1 MIRTKKDQQLVLVKS
16 GNAADDLMYQHFLSA
31 FRAEVALGYN
41 SKIIEANYDNYKLF
55 TKNGRSTCFIFL
67 SNEKEKV
74 IALLNH
80 CKENELFQ
88 PISYQAIAKRL
99 LTNKNVRKKI
109 LRGSMH
115 YIGIRYKEKNE

>member
-1 MIRTKKDQQLVLVKS
+1 MDEYIISYIND
-16 GNAADDLMYQHFLSA
+16 
-31 FRAEVALGYN
+31 
-41 SKIIEANYDNYKLF
+41 KIIITGNEDDMILSCNIRYD
-55 TKNGRSTCFIFL
+55 
-67 SNEKEKV
+67 
-74 IALLNH
+74 LN
-80 CKENELFQ
+80 KENELFQ

>member
-1 MIRTKKDQQLVLVKS
+1 MLEEYINNYINDKLIITGNEDDMILSCNIRY
-16 GNAADDLMYQHFLSA
+16 DL
-31 FRAEVALGYN
+31 N
-41 SKIIEANYDNYKLF
+41 
-55 TKNGRSTCFIFL
+55 
-67 SNEKEKV
+67 
-74 IALLNH
+74 
-80 CKENELFQ
+80 KENELFQ

>member
-1 MIRTKKDQQLVLVKS
+1 MDEYINNYIND
-16 GNAADDLMYQHFLSA
+16 
-31 FRAEVALGYN
+31 
-41 SKIIEANYDNYKLF
+41 KIIITGNEDDMILSCNIRYD
-55 TKNGRSTCFIFL
+55 
-67 SNEKEKV
+67 
-74 IALLNH
+74 LN
-80 CKENELFQ
+80 KENELFQ